1 MSNQDANRSVSTRT
15 AKLEEALRRARASQV
30 EFLDA
35 KANVSDLRFLRL
47 DALAEE
53 MAKITKGQP
62 NLDVFMTLKAVPG
75 DPPRLIVDAN
85 SHVVMEPDPRTYM
98 LIYDGPEDRKVLC
111 ETENLREIEE
121 KLTEYVAHRI
131 VEQERAVGE
140 LSENPAITNNNS
152 KLPYVLVFLL
162 GAALGALALF
172 AYIHADSLL
181 TSEFFQALTKR

>member
-1 MSNQDANRSVSTRT
+1 M
-15 AKLEEALRRARASQV
+15 LEQALQRARASQA

-53 MAKITKGQP
+53 MAKITEGQRD
-62 NLDVFMTLKAVPG
+62 LEVYMTLRAIPG

-85 SHVVMEPDPRTYM
+85 SHVVMEPGPRTYM

-111 ETENLREIEE
+111 ETENRREIEE

-131 VEQERAVGE
+131 VEHECVLGE
-140 LSENPAITNNNS
+140 APETPEKPIKNN
-152 KLPYVLVFLL
+152 KLPYFLFWLL
-162 GAALGALALF
+162 GAAMGAAALF
-172 AYIHADSLL
+172 GYIHADSLL
-181 TSEFFQALTKR
+181 THEFFRTLTTR